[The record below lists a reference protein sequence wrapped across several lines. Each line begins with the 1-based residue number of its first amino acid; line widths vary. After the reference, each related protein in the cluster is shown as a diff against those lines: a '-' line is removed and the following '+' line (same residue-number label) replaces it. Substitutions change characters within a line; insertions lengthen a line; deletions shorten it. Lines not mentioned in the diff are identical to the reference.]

1 MAIINVD
8 DAYILNET
16 GAQVD
21 KTTGIPFKN
30 ESLTEAEAE
39 QARANIRAGG
49 SNRNLLDNAYFVG
62 GGSQLGDGV
71 FPINQR
77 GQTSYSTA
85 TNTTIDRWK
94 TEYSALS
101 VDTDG
106 ITWTATGDNRQ
117 FAQVIDDAQLI
128 EGETYTA
135 SILAD
140 VTSGGA
146 RIFLGG
152 TSSPW
157 PTVSGS
163 MVNIQSGLTTVTFTF
178 SRASGYTGK
187 YKFALASTSNGTTVK
202 LYACKLERGF
212 VSTLANDP
220 PPDFGEE
227 LRKCQRYLWV
237 KTFPA
242 NTIIGSG
249 LTFNTNT
256 IYDIVT
262 PVAMR
267 TGGTLTMTTSTS
279 LYVVYNA
286 TYALAG
292 VVNGITSHGN
302 HLRVSMNNNGGSD
315 YGTLNHADLLVSYE
329 TVVTVANEL

>member
-30 ESLTEAEAE
+30 ESLTEAEAA

-49 SNRNLLDNAYFVG
+49 SNDNLLDNAYFVG

-77 GQTSYSTA
+77 GQASYSVGA
-85 TNTTIDRWK
+85 TPNAIDRWYGINSVGTYTLQSDELVVSSSGFAVLGQK
-94 TEYSALS
+94 IFNPIPAGTYTLSIKMGSIGASQLALYVDFADSGVSDFRTSAAAGEIVTS
-101 VDTDG
+101 TF
-106 ITWTATGDNRQ
+106 TATAPITFVRFFTD
-117 FAQVIDDAQLI
+117 
-128 EGETYTA
+128 
-135 SILAD
+135 
-140 VTSGGA
+140 SGN
-146 RIFLGG
+146 
-152 TSSPW
+152 S
-157 PTVSGS
+157 
-163 MVNIQSGLTTVTFTF
+163 F
-178 SRASGYTGK
+178 SVQA
-187 YKFALASTSNGTTVK
+187 A
-202 LYACKLERGF
+202 KLETGT
-212 VSTLANDP
+212 VSTLANDA

-237 KTFPA
+237 EKFPA

-249 LTFNTNT
+249 ITFNTNT

-267 TGGTLTMTTSTS
+267 TGGTLTMTVSTS

-286 TYALAG
+286 VYALAG

-329 TVVTVANEL
+329 TVVTVSNEP